1 MMKNRFFYNALK
13 VFGITAALFAVFS
26 CKNVSEP
33 EEQTP
38 LLKITM
44 VEKERTI
51 FPDALEDLTLLSDIQ
66 LWGCELGNS
75 SQLLA
80 SFDNVEDLE
89 QAAIALPF
97 ENSEDVLGHTWIF
110 ELAAKKGNLNYA
122 AACPKEIVKGIN
134 TLNFELVLQNLGS
147 ENGSGSIKFTID
159 YSQAYN
165 ADKVT
170 KVGVSIWKWVNNGY
184 ATTNPTS
191 FTLTDDDN
199 DGIILLEADDFAPG
213 SYQAY
218 FYFYHKDAIILQ
230 WPENLQVAE
239 GLVSSEEIKIEKF
252 NDVINVNYELNKGD
266 DDTAQ
271 LDRDAVSAISRFNK
285 EDAEVPAPTSTKAVF
300 LGWFTDSAL
309 ANAFDNDFASA
320 YEAGKDLTLYAK
332 WYPLEKN
339 ADGAYEVPA
348 AIAEKAAQVLDS
360 GTLTEPVILKVTGE
374 MSSSQLSTLAKTI
387 KDSGAYYDLDLS
399 AVEELTVL
407 SGSCFMDNNAL
418 VSIVLPEGLKTIQ
431 VAAFRYARNL
441 SSVNIPGTVE
451 NIQSQAFLGCNFEEI
466 IIPDSVTTITS
477 GAFSDCGNL
486 RKVTIGKGVKY
497 EGSVFNGS
505 PLEEIVLSSEN
516 PNFMQTSDGVVY
528 TADGKRLYAFPY
540 VSYTGLYEVPAKL
553 EVIGYYELQA
563 ANNLTGIK
571 FPEDGSSWFYGS
583 YNYVPTETSGI
594 ISLMQSETVL
604 INTPDRYG
612 FNLGSYVKNG
622 FGNHLVK
629 INASQKEAA
638 WAQFFAPQ
646 ATISVNTRDCLDVND
661 SSFINVSNSEGTL
674 LYYRVQTK
682 PGTTYYV
689 NWIDSNTGGQGNYQ
703 NYSSSDYT
711 DCKAYVYNGYFTSLL
726 KDYDSGYVDDAFSFS
741 FTADSDVAFI
751 GVQSLSGDGYSYN
764 CAFRV
769 WEKASVPSSIN
780 ISVAPTSDIQV
791 EQNVQTDGI
800 YFYVPSDEYSSYK
813 WYVNGVLNTDND
825 YDFYYSPY
833 AYTDKVNTITL
844 EAQKDNIWYSYSV
857 SVELD

>member
-1 MMKNRFFYNALK
+1 MKNRFFYNALK

-33 EEQTP
+33 EDQTP

-66 LWGCELGNS
+66 LWGCEFGQS

-80 SFDNVEDLE
+80 SFDNVDDLE
-89 QAAIALPF
+89 EAAIALPF

-122 AACPKEIVKGIN
+122 AACSKEIVKGIN

-170 KVGVSIWKWVNNGY
+170 KVRVSIWEWVNNGY

-252 NDVINVNYELNKGD
+252 NDVINVNYELNKGT
-266 DDTAQ
+266 DDTIQ
-271 LDRDAVSAISRFNK
+271 LPGDAVTAISRFNK
-285 EDAEVPAPTSTKAVF
+285 ADAEVPVPTSSQSLF

-309 ANAFDNDFASA
+309 TNAFNNNFAAA

-332 WYPLEKN
+332 WQLLEKN
-339 ADGAYEVPA
+339 DDGVYEVSSDL
-348 AIAEKAAQVLDS
+348 AEQAVQVLDT
-360 GTLTEPVILKVTGE
+360 GTAADPVVIKVTGE
-374 MSSSQLSTLAKTI
+374 LTSSELYNLARKISDT
-387 KDSGAYYDLDLS
+387 GGYYGLDLS
-399 AVEELTVL
+399 SVEGIAVLP
-407 SGSCFMDNNAL
+407 GSCFMDNNAL
-418 VSIVLPEGLKTIQ
+418 ISIVLPEGLKTIQ

-441 SSVNIPGTVE
+441 SSVNIPSTVE
-451 NIQSQAFLGCNFEEI
+451 SIQSQAFLGCKFEEI
-466 IIPDSVTTITS
+466 IIPDSVITINP
-477 GAFSDCGNL
+477 GAFSDCDNL

-516 PNFMQTSDGVVY
+516 TNFIQTSDGVVY
-528 TADGKRLYAFPY
+528 SADGKRLYAFPY
-540 VSYTGLYEVPAKL
+540 GTYTGIYEVPEEL
-553 EVIGYYELQA
+553 EGIGYNELYA
-563 ANNLTGIK
+563 ANKLSGIK
-571 FPEDGSSWFYGS
+571 FPDDGSTWYYGS
-583 YNYVPTETSGI
+583 YQFLPSTVDGI
-594 ISLMQSETVL
+594 ISLMQKETAL
-604 INTPDRYG
+604 ANKTTSDYS
-612 FNLGSYVKNG
+612 FNLYSYAKNE
-622 FGNHLVK
+622 FGNHIIK
-629 INASQKEAA
+629 ITAEQKEEALE
-638 WAQFFAPQ
+638 QYFAPIVTLQ
-646 ATISVNTRDCLDVND
+646 VYDKESLNVTDGSFTSIYGSSVSD
-661 SSFINVSNSEGTL
+661 F
-674 LYYRVQTK
+674 LYYKIPTEAGQ
-682 PGTTYYV
+682 TYYV
-689 NWIDSNTGGQGNYQ
+689 SWVDGNSLGYT
-703 NYSSSDYT
+703 NKGDDFT
-711 DCKAYVYNGYFTSLL
+711 DCQFCL
-726 KDYDSGYVDDAFSFS
+726 YDGNIRPLIDNDSHTIDDTNSYS
-741 FTADSDVAFI
+741 FTATTSETFI
-751 GVQSLSGDGYSYN
+751 GVAPLSSGN
-764 CAFRV
+764 ACVCAFRV
-769 WEKASVPSSIN
+769 YQKIPVPSSIK

-800 YFYVPSDEYSSYK
+800 YFYVPSDEYSSYV
-813 WYVNGVLNTDND
+813 WYVNGRVDNA
-825 YDFYYSPY
+825 YTNCSYFYYYPND
-833 AYTDKVNTITL
+833 YTDKVNTITL
-844 EAQKDNIWYSYSV
+844 EAKKNDVWYSYSA
-857 SVELD
+857 SIEKE